1 MADNPT
7 PSTSYQ
13 VNPEKYNTCIFI
25 HKLAINYSHIQY
37 LVQIISHV
45 LLSDT
50 TSPM

>member
-13 VNPEKYNTCIFI
+13 VNPEKSNTCIFI
-25 HKLAINYSHIQY
+25 HKLAINYSNIKY

-50 TSPM
+50 NSPM